1 MLLAGTPLVGVLVT
15 GTLVTELTGGGAK
28 LAGAMLT
35 TGGQP
40 TSPLAAGTMLTGGD
54 GVRVGA
60 SGHAYV
66 KRQAQQSL
74 LNLGQA

>member
-15 GTLVTELTGGGAK
+15 GTPVTELTGGAK

-40 TSPLAAGTMLTGGD
+40 ASPLAAGTMLTGGD